1 MLLVAM
7 VQSSS
12 DSIAMLFTS
21 SFLDDVTFS
30 ILRHMVVC
38 HYRSSLLQCCA
49 WPNAPAVSLLVASFS
64 IRCQVPIVDESFVQS
79 ITVGE

>member
-21 SFLDDVTFS
+21 SFVDNVTFS
-30 ILRHMVVC
+30 ILRHMEVPYVTTEAACCNVV
-38 HYRSSLLQCCA
+38 HGLTPLQLAYWLHHFLCDA
-49 WPNAPAVSLLVASFS
+49 
-64 IRCQVPIVDESFVQS
+64 RCLE
-79 ITVGE
+79 